1 MSECIKLAISM
12 ERDWDS
18 IITQLSSMDGYRFES
33 FVSDLW
39 RTRGWKTTVTKQSND
54 NGIDIIALKSD
65 PFSQKHL
72 IQAKCYSSGN
82 KVSSKEVQQY
92 SSLKQQVEG
101 VDAVVIVTT
110 TGFTSQAEKLSSKLN
125 VKLIDGDSLAELILA
140 SEDTGILEKYSI
152 NVDSNTKKHSKVT
165 NGRIRR
171 NLKNKVEK
179 YYEIKK
185 SKKEANLYVK
195 FSHENIPD
203 MGYNLRISVSR
214 YGGLDVDNFKE
225 KNRSRVLN
233 WAEKN
238 NLEVKLGEAGHAKI
252 SMEYR
257 TFPKPAGLISDI
269 IELLE
274 IAYDESIE
282 VIDTVEIEMVGE

>member
-1 MSECIKLAISM
+1 M

-18 IITQLSSMDGYRFES
+18 VITQLSSMDGYRFES

-39 RTRGWKTTVTKQSND
+39 STRGWKTTVTKQSND
-54 NGIDIIALKSD
+54 SGIDVIALKSD

-82 KVSSKEVQQY
+82 KVNSKEVQQY

-125 VKLIDGDSLAELILA
+125 VKLIDGDSLIELILA

-152 NVDSNTKKHSKVT
+152 NVDSNKKNHSKVS
-165 NGRIRR
+165 NGQIRR
-171 NLKNKVEK
+171 NQKNKVEK
-179 YYEIKK
+179 FYEIKN
-185 SKKEANLYVK
+185 SEKEAHLTLYVK
-195 FSHENIPD
+195 FPHESISD
-203 MGYNLRISVSR
+203 MGRNLRISVGRDGS
-214 YGGLDVDNFKE
+214 LLVMNFKE
-225 KNRSRVLN
+225 GNGGRVLD
-233 WAEKN
+233 WAKKN
-238 NLEVKLGEAGHAKI
+238 NLEVIVGGDGYADIRMK
-252 SMEYR
+252 YR
-257 TFPKPAGLISDI
+257 SFPKPAGLISDI

-274 IAYDESIE
+274 IAYDESPE
-282 VIDTVEIEMVGE
+282 VIDTVEIEMIDDPSWLPD